1 MPTIDNWRALR
12 DALEA
17 GPTDNEWTLE
27 AVEDHSIKHLCSVDV
42 DGMSILTVVWH
53 DDKPFAAVYLEQ
65 DAHYIA
71 AAHPAAIR
79 SLLAERDR
87 LAAENSTMRARLDRA
102 VSAAEEHFG
111 EDAIRYKISLFQN
124 GRARNVFPTELD
136 GRWVAFQR
144 ADNDAH
150 IGLCDRINTLAAEV
164 EALRVALRFYATGE
178 HFHIDPDEEWDS
190 VSGEPENWLCSD
202 RENSTTMLENGTV
215 ARMVLQGKAIDW
227 TADGEDC
234 TPSIVQNEAPI
245 DAAMKGKP

>member
-12 DALEA
+12 EALDA
-17 GPTDNEWTLE
+17 GPTEGPMHADIPSPELH
-27 AVEDHSIKHLCSVDV
+27 AVRVTAPGRPGKIFADV
-42 DGMSILTVVWH
+42 GFSGSPT
-53 DDKPFAAVYLEQ
+53 Q
-65 DAHYIA
+65 DAINAEFIA

-79 SLLAERDR
+79 SLLDERDR
-87 LAAENSTMRARLDRA
+87 LAAEAQH
-102 VSAAEEHFG
+102 AADVAE
-111 EDAIRYKISLFQN
+111 AYKAQ
-124 GRARNVFPTELD
+124 
-136 GRWVAFQR
+136 
-144 ADNDAH
+144 ADS
-150 IGLCDRINTLAAEV
+150 LAAEV

-178 HFHIDPDEEWDS
+178 HFHIDPDEDWDS

-234 TPSIVQNEAPI
+234 TPSIVPNEAPI